1 VPRET
6 EEHVIPANFYP
17 ELEWLFFRDEA
28 TSAKDDLVLVSGKI
42 GAAERTATVSIRQSV
57 ARYLNRRAAA
67 RKRGRTVPNEE
78 PWGTAVPA
86 NPYWTKGQSDITAD
100 DAGMAMLKAISAAA

>member
-1 VPRET
+1 MPRET

-67 RKRGRTVPNEE
+67 RKRGRTVRMRNRRAQQCWP
-78 PWGTAVPA
+78 
-86 NPYWTKGQSDITAD
+86 TKGQSDITAD

>member
-6 EEHVIPANFYP
+6 KEHVIPANFYP

-67 RKRGRTVPNEE
+67 RKRGRTVRMRNRRAQHCWPT
-78 PWGTAVPA
+78 PTGPKVGT
-86 NPYWTKGQSDITAD
+86 DITAD